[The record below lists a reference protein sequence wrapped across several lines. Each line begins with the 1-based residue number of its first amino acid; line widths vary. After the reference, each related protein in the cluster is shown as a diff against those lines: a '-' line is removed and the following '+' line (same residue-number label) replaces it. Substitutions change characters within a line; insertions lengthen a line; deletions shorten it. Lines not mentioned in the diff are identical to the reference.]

1 MVQEI
6 YEMQQNTSTNPSN
19 MYDHASVEGQSQKK
33 EKRNI

>member
-19 MYDHASVEGQSQKK
+19 MYDHSSVGGQSQKK